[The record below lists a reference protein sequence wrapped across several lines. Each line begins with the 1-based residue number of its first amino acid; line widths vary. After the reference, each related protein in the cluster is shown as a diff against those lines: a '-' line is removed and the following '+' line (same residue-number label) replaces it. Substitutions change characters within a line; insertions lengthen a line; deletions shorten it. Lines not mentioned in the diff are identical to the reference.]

1 MKRIINQPIDYSRLK
16 KIETPYGNLVS
27 VNGEL
32 IYLYAFKVQNPSEL
46 IYIGNVANTGE
57 PVHYYALINID
68 EYGEGDCHEAD
79 FFSPYQRIL
88 TRAYRLPDNNR
99 SLSIDDR
106 TVCDHIEDYPSLWSK
121 LVAKVE
127 GIWKPII
134 RLRF

>member
-1 MKRIINQPIDYSRLK
+1 MKKIINQPIDYSRLK

-32 IYLYAFKVQNPSEL
+32 IYLYAFKVHNTCEL

-57 PVHYYALINID
+57 PVHYYALINLD
-68 EYGEGDCHEAD
+68 EYGEADRGEAD
-79 FFSPYQRIL
+79 FFSPYQEIL
-88 TRAYRLPDNNR
+88 TRVYRFPDNYR

-106 TVCDHIEDYPSLWSK
+106 EVRDHIEDIPSLWNK
-121 LVAKVE
+121 FVAKVE